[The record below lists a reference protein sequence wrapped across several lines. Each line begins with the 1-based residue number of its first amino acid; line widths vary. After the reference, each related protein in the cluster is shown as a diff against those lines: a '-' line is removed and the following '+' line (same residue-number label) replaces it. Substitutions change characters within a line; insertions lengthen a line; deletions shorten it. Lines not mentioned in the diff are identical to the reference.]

1 MTHSTDA
8 AAAEPRAHEIEDP
21 EARSKRLQG
30 PAFWVAFA
38 LTCFGLLISVNHM
51 FNLGLGGF
59 RPIST
64 AYYYLMIGLFVGVGY
79 LAFPAR
85 KSHVAVRWYDWILVA
100 LVLGASIWMAS
111 RAQYIIDR
119 GWNLEAPL
127 VGTLVA
133 GLYVM
138 LALEAL
144 RRTGEFIL
152 FVFCL
157 IFASFP
163 LYTGYMPGF
172 LWGVQ
177 LDLAQTVNEHVYG
190 LESIIGIPM
199 QVVADTLIGFIVFG
213 VVLANT
219 GGGGFFMDFAASLM
233 GRTRGGPA
241 KVAIVSSG
249 LFGMLSGSP
258 TSNVLT
264 TGTLT
269 IPTMKRCGYSPVY
282 AGAIE
287 ACASTGGCL
296 MPPVMGA
303 AAFIMANFLN
313 VPYAEVVTAAF
324 LPAILF
330 YLALILQT
338 DLYAARNGLV
348 GMAADQVPRLL
359 KTLAEGWYYIL
370 ALVGLTLML
379 LLWRMEGEAPFWISL
394 FLLAVAILRRA
405 AIGFDFRAFCQ
416 LVVDTGQA
424 IAQLICLIAGIGLII
439 GAMSITGVA
448 NSFSRELV
456 QYAGGNLALLLAAGA
471 LTSFILGM
479 GMTASACYIFLAIVL
494 APALIQ
500 VGIDP
505 MAAHLYIFYWGIV
518 SFIPPPV
525 ALAAIAAASIA
536 KADAM
541 AVGFK
546 ALRVGCLL
554 LLLPVLFV
562 LQPALI
568 LKGELSLV
576 IQSAATATFAVILL
590 SAAFEGYL
598 WRMGRLP
605 VWARLGFGVAGLM
618 LFVPEG
624 LTDLLGV
631 ILALSVG
638 VAAFL
643 GRRISEGKVIK

>member
-1 MTHSTDA
+1 MTIDTA
-8 AAAEPRAHEIEDP
+8 AGQPAIDDP

-30 PAFWVAFA
+30 PAFWAAFVLA
-38 LTCFGLLISVNHM
+38 TAGLAITVNQM
-51 FNLGLGGF
+51 FNLGIAGF
-59 RPIST
+59 RPVST
-64 AYYYLMIGLFVGVGY
+64 GYYYLVIGLFGGIGY

-85 KSHVAVRWYDWILVA
+85 KGDMTVRWYDWA
-100 LVLGASIWMAS
+100 LTATVLAVSLWFAS

-119 GWNLEAPL
+119 GWNMEAPL
-127 VGTLVA
+127 AGTIAAGIYVA
-133 GLYVM
+133 
-138 LALEAL
+138 LALEGL
-144 RRTGEFIL
+144 RRTGETVL

-157 IFASFP
+157 VFAAYP
-163 LYTGYMPGF
+163 LYAGHMPGF

-177 LDLAQTVNEHVYG
+177 LDLPQTLTEHVFG
-190 LESIIGIPM
+190 LESIIGIPT
-199 QVVADTLIGFIVFG
+199 QVVADTLIGFIAFG

-219 GGGGFFMDFAASLM
+219 GGGSFFMDFASALM

-241 KVAIVSSG
+241 KVAVISSG

-269 IPTMKRCGYSPVY
+269 IPTMKRCGYPPAY
-282 AGAIE
+282 AGAVE
-287 ACASTGGCL
+287 ACASTGGAL

-324 LPAILF
+324 LPAVLF
-330 YLALILQT
+330 YLALLLQT
-338 DLYAARNGLV
+338 DFYAARNGLSGV
-348 GMAADQVPRLL
+348 GRDEVPPLGA
-359 KTLAEGWYYIL
+359 TLARGWFYIL
-370 ALVGLTLML
+370 ALVGLTVLL
-379 LLWRMEGEAPFWISL
+379 LLWRLEGEAPFWVSL
-394 FLLAVAILRRA
+394 FLVAVAVLRRKA
-405 AIGFDFRAFCQ
+405 LGFDGRAACQ
-416 LVVDTGQA
+416 LVVDVGQA
-424 IAQLICLIAGIGLII
+424 VAQLVCLIAGIGLII
-439 GAMSITGVA
+439 GAMSVTGVA

-494 APALIQ
+494 APALVQ
-500 VGIDP
+500 TGIDP

-518 SFIPPPV
+518 SFITPPV

-546 ALRVGCLL
+546 ALRIGCLL
-554 LLLPVLFV
+554 LVLPVLFV

-568 LKGELSLV
+568 LKGPIELILQASV
-576 IQSAATATFAVILL
+576 TATVAVALL
-590 SAAFEGYL
+590 AAAFEGYM
-598 WRMGRLP
+598 WRLGRLP
-605 VWARLGFGVAGLM
+605 LWAQIGFGVAGFT
-618 LFVPEG
+618 LFIPE
-624 LTDLLGV
+624 LYTDLLGAA
-631 ILALSVG
+631 LAVTTFIAVRML
-638 VAAFL
+638 ARP
-643 GRRISEGKVIK
+643 RRTA